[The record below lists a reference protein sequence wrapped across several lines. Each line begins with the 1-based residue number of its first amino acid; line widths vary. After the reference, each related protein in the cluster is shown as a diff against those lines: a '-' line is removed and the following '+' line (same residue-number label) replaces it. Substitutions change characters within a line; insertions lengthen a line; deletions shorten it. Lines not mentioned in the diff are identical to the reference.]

1 LIQLQFVLGTD
12 WTSNLIAWFGGA
24 NTGFSHVD
32 VLLPDGRLLGS
43 RSEQIGL
50 IPPGVQ
56 IRPPN
61 YARWR
66 YTKVLSLATGPVRQA
81 AFHGFLRQQLG
92 KPYDKTAIVG
102 FIVNRNWR
110 EDDSWYCSEL
120 ITAALEAASIVP
132 SLVSTP
138 AKISPNA
145 LSLIASALGAK

>member
-1 LIQLQFVLGTD
+1 MIRLQFVLGTD
-12 WTSNLIAWFGGA
+12 WTSDLIAWFGGA

-32 VLLPDGRLLGS
+32 AVLPDGSLLGS
-43 RSEQIGL
+43 RSDQIGL

-66 YTKVLSLATGPVRQA
+66 YTKVLSLATPQET
-81 AFHGFLRQQLG
+81 AFYNFLRQQLG

-110 EDDSWYCSEL
+110 DDDSWYCSEL
-120 ITAALEAASIVP
+120 QTAALEAASIVP

-145 LSLIASALGAK
+145 LALVLSALGAT